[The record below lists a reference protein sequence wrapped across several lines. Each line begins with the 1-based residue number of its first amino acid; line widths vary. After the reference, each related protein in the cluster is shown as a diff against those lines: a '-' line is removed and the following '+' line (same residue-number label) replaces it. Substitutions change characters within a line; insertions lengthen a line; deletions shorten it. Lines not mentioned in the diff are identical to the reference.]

1 MDASGS
7 ALNGPTPAKRRRVQ
21 RSPSPPQYS
30 LDDNDDYEPYVPVAQ
45 RRQARLAKLT
55 SWGANGEK
63 SDAQKKQEAEE
74 REDDTVRLKTLV
86 VDKRSEES
94 ELRRDVERLRLEA
107 EGAT

>member
-1 MDASGS
+1 MAEE
-7 ALNGPTPAKRRRVQ
+7 
-21 RSPSPPQYS
+21 
-30 LDDNDDYEPYVPVAQ
+30 LDDATWDLLDGPGQNANDMGLGMLVKMTRCHDLGLGQLFFPDLDLE
-45 RRQARLAKLT
+45 
-55 SWGANGEK
+55 
-63 SDAQKKQEAEE
+63 SDATAHETDSEREDEKWAEE